1 MQNEPPHSA
10 QPARLVVL
18 ISGSGSNL
26 QAIIDAIAAGR
37 VHATIAAV
45 ISNRHGVR
53 GLERARLAGIET
65 AVVDHRQFAAREA
78 FDAALRDAIDRHRPD
93 LVVLAG
99 FMRILTTPFV
109 DHYRGRM
116 LNIHPSLLPQ
126 FRGLDTH
133 TRALAAGVAEHGAS
147 VHFVTSELDG
157 GPVVA
162 QVRVPV
168 QRGDSAAQLAARVL
182 QHEHRLY
189 PLVIDWFAHR
199 RLQLRNGKAYLDGRE
214 IQAPC
219 RLEPGSDRVSVCG

>member
-1 MQNEPPHSA
+1 MQNEPPHST

-26 QAIIDAIAAGR
+26 QAIIDAITAGR

-65 AVVDHRQFAAREA
+65 AVVDHRQFATREA
-78 FDAALRDAIDRHRPD
+78 FDAALRDAIDRHRPG

-162 QVRVPV
+162 QACVPV

-189 PLVIDWFAHR
+189 PLVIDWFAR
-199 RLQLRNGKAYLDGRE
+199 GRLQLRNGKVYLDGRALE
-214 IQAPC
+214 APC
-219 RLEPGSDRVSVCG
+219 RLEPGSDRISVCG